1 MSMLI
6 PGDPTGR
13 LWENTERASS
23 LLASR
28 PGYPWRVETV
38 LLYVL
43 GILIVAIGFVVSIGL
58 HELGHLSFAKLFKV
72 RVGQYMIGFGPTLF
86 SRTKGETEYGIK
98 AIPLGGY
105 ISMAGMYPP
114 AKPGE
119 PARMSGTDTFAVQGD
134 EQQGSNRGR
143 AASTGIMQ
151 TLVQDART
159 ASEEAVPVDDEN
171 RSFYRLPIW
180 KRIVIMLAGPFMN
193 LVIAVVLFAVV
204 LCGFGIQSVST
215 TIGSV
220 STCVVAATSTLQK
233 CTDETPKAPGA
244 LAGIRPGDTIVSID
258 GTPIDSWAQATA
270 IIQKSPN
277 QQLTIVV
284 NRDGTKKTLTATPQL
299 TERYRYNADGSV
311 KKDSSGNSL
320 TETVGMLGITA
331 AYELQRQPVTAVL
344 PAVGKNIAQVTHVI
358 LNLPQRLIDVAKAA
372 FGSEKR
378 DPNGPIS
385 VVGIGRMAGEV
396 TSVNT
401 VPFVDRM
408 SYLVG
413 LIGSVNV
420 ALLVLNLVPLLPLDG
435 GHVAGAL
442 WEGIRRFFA
451 KLFGRRDP
459 GPVDIAKLVPLTLV
473 VVLVLGAMSV
483 LLMYA
488 DIVKPITVF

>member
-1 MSMLI
+1 M
-6 PGDPTGR
+6 
-13 LWENTERASS
+13 
-23 LLASR
+23 
-28 PGYPWRVETV
+28 
-38 LLYVL
+38 LLYLL
-43 GILIVAIGFVVSIGL
+43 GIVIVAVGFVVSIAL

-114 AKPGE
+114 AHPGE
-119 PARMSGTDTFAVQGD
+119 KARMSGTDTFAVQSDGQ
-134 EQQGSNRGR
+134 ESSNAGR
-143 AASTGIMQ
+143 TASTGIMQ

-159 ASEEAVPVDDEN
+159 ASEEAVPLDDDK
-171 RSFYRLPIW
+171 RSFYLLPIW

-204 LCGFGIQSVST
+204 LCGFGIQAVST

-220 STCVVAATSTLQK
+220 STCVVAATAASQK
-233 CTDETPKAPGA
+233 CTAETPKAPGA
-244 LAGIRPGDTIVSID
+244 VAGIKPGDTLVSMN
-258 GTPIDSWAQATA
+258 GTAIDSWAQATA

-277 QQLTIVV
+277 TTMTIVV
-284 NRDGTKKTLTATPQL
+284 KRDGTEKTLTATPQL
-299 TERYRYNADGSV
+299 TERYQYNADGSV
-311 KKDSSGNSL
+311 KKDAAGNSL
-320 TETVGMLGITA
+320 TEKVGMLGVTA
-331 AYELQRQPVTAVL
+331 AYELQQQPITSVL
-344 PAVGKNIAQVTHVI
+344 PAVGNNIAQVTHVI
-358 LNLPQRLIDVAKAA
+358 LNLPARLVDVAKAA
-372 FGSEKR
+372 FGTEKR
-378 DPNGPIS
+378 DPNGPVS
-385 VVGIGRMAGEV
+385 VVGIGRMAGEI
-396 TSVNT
+396 TSINT
-401 VPFVDRM
+401 IPFVDRM
-408 SYLVG
+408 ATLVG
-413 LIGSVNV
+413 LVASVNV

-451 KLFGRRDP
+451 KLFGRKDP

-488 DIVKPITVF
+488 DIVKPITIQ

>member
-1 MSMLI
+1 M
-6 PGDPTGR
+6 
-13 LWENTERASS
+13 
-23 LLASR
+23 
-28 PGYPWRVETV
+28 

-43 GILIVAIGFVVSIGL
+43 GIVIVAIGFVVSIGL

-72 RVGQYMIGFGPTLF
+72 RVGQYMIGFGPTIF
-86 SRTKGETEYGIK
+86 SRTRGETEYGIK

-114 AKPGE
+114 ARPGE
-119 PARMSGTDTFAVQGD
+119 AARTAGTDTFAFQGEDAVQSDGAPAATA
-134 EQQGSNRGR
+134 GR
-143 AASTGIMQ
+143 TASTGILQ

-159 ASEEAVPVDDEN
+159 ASSDAVPVDDDS

-204 LCGFGIQSVST
+204 LCGFGIQGVST
-215 TIGSV
+215 TIGNV
-220 STCVVAATSTLQK
+220 STCVVASTAPSQK
-233 CTDETPKAPGA
+233 CTAETPEAPGA
-244 LAGIRPGDTIVSID
+244 LAGIKPGDRIVSID
-258 GTPIDSWAQATA
+258 GKPIDTWAEATA
-270 IIQKSPN
+270 MIQASPN
-277 QQLTIVV
+277 TEMTIVV
-284 NRDGTKKTLTATPQL
+284 DRDGAKKTLAATPQL
-299 TERYRYNADGSV
+299 TERYRYNADGTV
-311 KKDSSGNSL
+311 KKDANGKSL
-320 TETVGMLGITA
+320 TEEVGMLGITA
-331 AYELQRQPVTAVL
+331 AYELQRQPITAVL
-344 PAVGKNIAQVTHVI
+344 PAVGNNIAQVTHVI

-372 FGSEKR
+372 FGTEKR
-378 DPNGPIS
+378 DPNGPVS

-396 TSVNT
+396 ASVNT
-401 VPFVDRM
+401 VPFVERM

-488 DIVKPITVF
+488 DIVKPITVL